1 MERQKFTTEYKEQA
15 VKLTQESGSTVQQVA
30 DELGIGVSNLWR
42 WRKQAAKEQAGHKAF
57 PGSGTLRDA
66 EMSGL
71 KRRIQELE
79 MQCGILK
86 KAAIYL
92 AQAPK

>member
-15 VKLTQESGSTVQQVA
+15 VKLTQERGSTVQQVA
-30 DELGIGVSNLWR
+30 DDLGIAVSNLWR
-42 WRKQAAKEQAGHKAF
+42 WRKRVAKGQAGHKAF
-57 PGSGTLRDA
+57 PGSGTPRDA
-66 EMSGL
+66 EMATL
-71 KRRIQELE
+71 RRRIQELE